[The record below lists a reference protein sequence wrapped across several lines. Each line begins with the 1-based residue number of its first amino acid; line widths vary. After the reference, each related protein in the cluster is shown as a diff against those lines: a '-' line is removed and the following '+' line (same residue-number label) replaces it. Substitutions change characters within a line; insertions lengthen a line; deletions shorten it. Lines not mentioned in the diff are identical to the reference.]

1 MIYLV
6 LNLVDFQ
13 IINEKNIDWI
23 ELTKEIRM
31 SIYDFKFNTNEKV
44 KIQNYFESIYA
55 NEETKLFKNALET
68 IISKY
73 S

>member
-31 SIYDFKFNTNEKV
+31 SIYDFKFNNA
-44 KIQNYFESIYA
+44 Q
-55 NEETKLFKNALET
+55 NEEVLMNVYNFNAYEH
-68 IISKY
+68 
-73 S
+73 